1 MNTNSLLLII
11 LLCTALLAGFI
22 VCGDPQVLP
31 AATGYYRIFSNAEG
45 SDVYFGSVY
54 EGQIRNGEII
64 VPVDITAT
72 PYQTYMLRTPGGNE
86 LHGYIADTPLPGK
99 TILLRADITPAASVD
114 KPGSLTII
122 ADPPGA
128 MVYVNGAFAGKI
140 PISGVLQ
147 FQRYQPGNYSLEL
160 RLGGYRTYSENYI
173 VYPGA
178 ETTIH
183 AILTQSTTGGIDFI
197 SFPRNASVFLDG
209 TYIGVTPLHVDNISY
224 GAHEARITLDGYQE
238 WTALVLAKP
247 DVTIPVTARLF
258 PLSIDT
264 VTPSPTSTKLGFPVI
279 GLVFALVI
287 AGFAAGRKQY

>member
-1 MNTNSLLLII
+1 MNTNSLLLTI
-11 LLCTALLAGFI
+11 LLCTSLLAGFI
-22 VCGDPQVLP
+22 ACGDPPVSP
-31 AATGYYRIFSNAEG
+31 AATGYYRILSNAEG
-45 SDVYFGSVY
+45 SDVYFDSVY

-64 VPVDITAT
+64 VPVDSTAT
-72 PYQTYMLRTPGGNE
+72 AYQTYTLRTPGGSE

-99 TILLRADITPAASVD
+99 TILLHADITPAVSVD

-128 MVYVNGAFAGKI
+128 MVYVNGAFVGKI
-140 PISGVLQ
+140 PTSGVLQ

-183 AILTQSTTGGIDFI
+183 AILTQSNTGGIDFI
-197 SFPRNASVFLDG
+197 SFPRGASVFLDG
-209 TYIGVTPLHVDNISY
+209 TYIGITPLHVDNISY
-224 GAHEARITLDGYQE
+224 GAHNARITLDGYQE

-264 VTPSPTSTKLGFPVI
+264 VTPTPTSTKLGFPVI
-279 GLVFALVI
+279 GLVFALFA
-287 AGFAAGRKQY
+287 AGFAAGRKQN